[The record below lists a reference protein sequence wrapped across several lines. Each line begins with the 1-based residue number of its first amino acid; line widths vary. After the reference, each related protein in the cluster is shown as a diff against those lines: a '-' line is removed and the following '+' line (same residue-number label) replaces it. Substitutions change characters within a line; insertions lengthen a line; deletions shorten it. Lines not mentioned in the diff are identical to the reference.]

1 MACNETLNTQSLF
14 DSALQGDAA
23 RAAERHV
30 ETCAECTQLLVDL
43 ATTQRAVRGAD
54 LYYRADPTLRARVE
68 AAINRERDAAPAPA
82 ARTMP
87 WRRPF
92 WMGAFGGSF
101 TTALAAAAVV
111 FFLVVPPET
120 DALVADVTSA
130 HIRSLVGTHLLDVNT
145 ADPRV
150 AQDWLAS
157 HAGLTFKTA
166 APQGYQL
173 VGARSDYLYESGAAV
188 AVYKKGRRI
197 VNVFAWTERENEE
210 LPETASHDGYNV
222 VFWKHGNVVFCAVS
236 NLPASDLQKFARAA

>member
-14 DSALQGDAA
+14 DGALDGDTM
-23 RAAERHV
+23 RAAEQHV
-30 ETCAECTQLLVDL
+30 ESCAECTQLLAEL
-43 ATTQRAVRGAD
+43 EATRRTMRSAD

-68 AAINRERDAAPAPA
+68 SAINRERDAPA
-82 ARTMP
+82 ARPMP
-87 WRRPF
+87 WRQPF
-92 WMGAFGGSF
+92 WMGAFGGAF

-130 HIRSLVGTHLLDVNT
+130 HIRSLVGTHLLDVST
-145 ADPRV
+145 GDPRV
-150 AQDWLAS
+150 AHDWLAL

-188 AVYKKGRRI
+188 AVYRKGRRI

-222 VFWKHGNVVFCAVS
+222 VFWKRGNVVFCAVS
-236 NLPASDLQKFARAA
+236 KLPVNELQKFARAA